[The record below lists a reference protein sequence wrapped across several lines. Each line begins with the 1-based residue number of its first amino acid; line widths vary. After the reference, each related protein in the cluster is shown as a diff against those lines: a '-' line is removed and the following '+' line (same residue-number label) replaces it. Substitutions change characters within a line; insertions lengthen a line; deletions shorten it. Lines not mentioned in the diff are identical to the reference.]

1 MPHRTRS
8 KRRRYGY
15 AHQVARKNWT
25 RLLPLPCTVCGR
37 EVTAAMRWDLDHN
50 DAGTGYLGPAHRG
63 CNRSKGARKGNRMRG
78 KRAKRREPLR
88 RLEL

>member
-1 MPHRTRS
+1 
-8 KRRRYGY
+8 
-15 AHQVARKNWT
+15 
-25 RLLPLPCTVCGR
+25 
-37 EVTAAMRWDLDHN
+37 MRWDLDHN